1 MRGPPRK
8 PCTCCGY
15 DSLKS
20 GDYYV
25 CTARFDYARS
35 YAKLCLD
42 CAYKEL
48 CVEETGG
55 SEEESAQVEE
65 EAEDEEGLDKEE
77 EHAGLAAR
85 GADFLAA
92 RHERQADDERE
103 EYEEEE

>member
-65 EAEDEEGLDKEE
+65 EAEDVDVVVEDVEEVIVFVMVVVLSDSEVTGVS
-77 EHAGLAAR
+77 
-85 GADFLAA
+85 
-92 RHERQADDERE
+92 
-103 EYEEEE
+103 